1 MTLLQNAD
9 LMTAIVTPFDDE
21 GNIDYGRLE
30 YLTNYLIEHGSNGF
44 VIGGTTGETPELTH
58 DEKIELYQ
66 HFGEIVNG
74 RVPVIA
80 GTGSNNKI
88 GRASCRERV

>member
-30 YLTNYLIEHGSNGF
+30 YLRNYLIENRRNGF
-44 VIGGTTGETPELTH
+44 FIVWTTG
-58 DEKIELYQ
+58 
-66 HFGEIVNG
+66 
-74 RVPVIA
+74 
-80 GTGSNNKI
+80 
-88 GRASCRERV
+88 

>member
-21 GNIDYGRLE
+21 ENIDYGRLE

-44 VIGGTTGETPELTH
+44 VIGGTNGENPELTH
-58 DEKIELYQ
+58 DEKIEL
-66 HFGEIVNG
+66 
-74 RVPVIA
+74 
-80 GTGSNNKI
+80 
-88 GRASCRERV
+88 

>member
-66 HFGEIVNG
+66 HFGEIDRKSV
-74 RVPVIA
+74 V
-80 GTGSNNKI
+80 
-88 GRASCRERV
+88 